1 MKSGRLFA
9 FGPYRLDEAER
20 LLYRG
25 DDLVALTP
33 KVFDTLLLLVEQG
46 GHVVGKDELMRRL
59 WPESFVEE
67 SSLSQN
73 ISLLRKALAGEGEQY
88 IQTVPKRGY
97 RFVAE
102 VSEVPAAADEPG
114 AGEVEPEA
122 GLGAGERRHRPG
134 AVFALVGCVTLS
146 AAALLHF
153 YQTRWGAHAGPAP
166 PRSVAVLPFKTVGVD
181 EDERLLGLGMA
192 DALIIRLGA
201 QQRTTVLPLSSVFRY
216 TADEKDAL
224 AAGRE
229 LGVDAV
235 LEGTVQRS
243 GGAVRVT
250 AQLISL
256 DEGKILWAGKF
267 DDKYENIFALQDSVS
282 GRLAAAVAPRLS
294 GDGRAGEA
302 GHFSPNTEAYQS
314 YLFGLYFWNTR
325 TKEGLARAVEHFKK
339 AVELDPDYA
348 RAHAGLADS
357 YYLIWN
363 NDYDTVPSQVA
374 VQGWYAAARKA
385 LELDDSLAE
394 AHVVMAPIRQRQ
406 GDLAGAEREFRRA
419 LELNPNLSVAR
430 VRYTYF
436 LYQDLKLDAAVE
448 QARRAQELDPTSP
461 SANATL
467 GFVLSLARRY
477 DESIQFSRKA
487 LGLGHESYEAHMNL
501 GEAYLLKGMP
511 DEALAEFEA
520 AREGMPGEALLGVAK
535 AHAAAGR
542 RAEAERALHEEEQL
556 KRRAQMPRY
565 DRVVTYALLGDRDTA
580 FAWLDEVRLARMVVA
595 NLKYDPHL
603 DSLRS
608 DPRFGDFVRRNKLEQ
623 TLAAGD

>member
-25 DDLVALTP
+25 GDLVPLTP
-33 KVFDTLLLLVEQG
+33 KVFDTLLLLVERG
-46 GHVVGKDELMRRL
+46 GHVVGKDELMERL

-102 VSEVPAAADEPG
+102 VYEVPAGGHGTG
-114 AGEVEPEA
+114 AGEVA
-122 GLGAGERRHRPG
+122 SDAALGSGERRHRPG
-134 AVFALVGCVTLS
+134 AVFALLGCVTLS
-146 AAALLHF
+146 AAALLHLF
-153 YQTRWGAHAGPAP
+153 QNRPGDARPAP
-166 PRSVAVLPFKTVGVD
+166 PRSVAVLPFKTVGAD

-192 DALIIRLGA
+192 DALIIRIGS

-216 TADEKDAL
+216 TAHEKDAL

-256 DEGKILWAGKF
+256 DGGKILWAGKF

-282 GRLAAAVAPRLS
+282 GRLAAAIAPRLG
-294 GDGRAGEA
+294 GDERPGEA
-302 GHFSPNTEAYQS
+302 SRFSPNTEAYQS

-339 AVELDPDYA
+339 AIELDPNYA

-363 NDYDTVPSQVA
+363 NDYDTVPSEVA
-374 VQGWYAAARKA
+374 IQGWYAAARKA

-394 AHVVMAPIRQRQ
+394 AHVVMAPIRQRE
-406 GDLAGAEREFRRA
+406 GDRAGAEREFRRA

-461 SANATL
+461 SANITL

-477 DESIQFSRKA
+477 DESIRFTRKA
-487 LGLGHESYEAHMNL
+487 LDLGHDSYEAHMNL

-511 DEALAEFEA
+511 GQALAEFEA
-520 AREGMPGEALLGVAK
+520 ARAGFPADALLGIAK

-542 RAEAERALHEEEQL
+542 RAEAESALLEEGQL
-556 KRRAQMPRY
+556 RRRAQMPAY
-565 DRVVTYALLGDRDTA
+565 DRIVTYTLLGDREKA
-580 FAWLDEVRLARMVVA
+580 FEWLDRVKLVRTVVA
-595 NLKYDPHL
+595 NLKYDPYL
-603 DSLRS
+603 DALRA
-608 DPRFGDFVRRNKLEQ
+608 DPRFGDFARRHNLEQ
-623 TLAAGD
+623 SFAAGD